1 MTADPGTEGGA
12 SAWRRISA
20 ALRARPGRGQVVA
33 GLLCGA
39 LAFAVVAQ
47 AHTTAR
53 GSGVSAARTQDLL
66 TILSDLQGRADRLRS
81 QVSDLQLTQARLS
94 GGGANTQAA
103 LAEAR
108 SRAQTLGILTGTVA
122 ARGPGVVLTISD
134 PRHAVHA
141 DVLVDAIEELR
152 DAGAEA
158 LQLSGVR
165 VVASTALVDSDGGV
179 SIDGHQVNAPY
190 RLVAIGDARTLS
202 SALGIPG
209 GVVDSVQ
216 ALSGAQA
223 TVVASPSV
231 SVTALRP
238 LSTPRYARPAAS
250 PSPR

>member
-1 MTADPGTEGGA
+1 MTGDE
-12 SAWRRISA
+12 SVWRRIAA
-20 ALRARPGRGQVVA
+20 ALTARPGRGQVVA
-33 GLLCGA
+33 GVLCGV

-47 AHTTAR
+47 AHTTSR

-66 TILSDLQGRADRLRS
+66 TILADLQGRADRLRS

-122 ARGPGVVLTISD
+122 ARGPGIVLTVTD

-141 DVLVDAIEELR
+141 DVLLDAIEELR

-165 VVASTALVDSDGGV
+165 VVASTALVDVGGAITVDGRRV
-179 SIDGHQVNAPY
+179 VAPY
-190 RLVAIGDARTLS
+190 RLVAIGDARTLAG
-202 SALGIPG
+202 ALGIPG
-209 GVVDSVQ
+209 GVIDSVQ
-216 ALSGAQA
+216 ALSGAHA
-223 TVVASPSV
+223 TVTSSPSV

-250 PSPR
+250 QSPP